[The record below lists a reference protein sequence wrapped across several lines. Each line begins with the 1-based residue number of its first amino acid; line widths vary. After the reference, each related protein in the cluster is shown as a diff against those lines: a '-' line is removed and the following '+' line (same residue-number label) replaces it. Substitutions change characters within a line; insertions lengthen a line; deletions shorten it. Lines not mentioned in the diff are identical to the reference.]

1 MMSVLIVL
9 PLTAAFLVF
18 LWPSRATL
26 VGLLA
31 SAATVTATVIAV
43 TGVYQSGPVHTLLG
57 GWSPPLGIQLAID
70 GLSALMLSMTALVGG
85 LLSLF
90 APTYFKHSHDNPA
103 AMTLFWPLWL
113 LLWGTLNGLFM
124 AADIFTLYVL
134 MEISLLAAVALVTL
148 SPTQVATMAAL
159 RYLLVT
165 TTGSL
170 LYLMGVAILYDAH
183 GVLDMALLAEQV
195 QSGWALTTALIL
207 MTIGLMTKAAL
218 FPLHFWLP
226 PAHALSP
233 APVSAIL
240 SALFVKGAFYLLLRL
255 WTAIGTEAATVE
267 FSQVIGILAVAAIVW
282 GSIQALRQR
291 HLKMLIAY
299 STVAQVGFFFLVFP
313 ALASSNHS
321 GGGIDPGLTGS
332 AIQVIAHA
340 LAKASLFLAAG
351 ILLMARHNDRLTAM
365 RGMARNLPLTAA
377 ALVLAG
383 LGLYGPPGSGTGLGK
398 SLLSEALQAGDQW
411 WWESLLS
418 VAGLLTLA
426 YVLFMLRYIVLP
438 YRGSLTMT
446 PVSIWL
452 QTIPFVLALG
462 GLSLGWLEPLLIEL
476 LHVESGGS
484 K

>member
-1 MMSVLIVL
+1 MMSALIVL

-18 LWPSRATL
+18 LWPGRATP

-31 SAATVTATVIAV
+31 SAATVALTATSVANV
-43 TGVYQSGPVHTLLG
+43 FLSGPMHTLLG
-57 GWSPPLGIQLAID
+57 GWAPPLGIQLAMD
-70 GLSALMLSMTALVGG
+70 GLSALMLSMMALVGG

-90 APTYFKHSHDNPA
+90 APGYFRHSHDNPA
-103 AMTLFWPLWL
+103 AITLFWPLWL

-170 LYLMGVAILYDAH
+170 FYLMGVAILYDAH
-183 GVLDMALLAEQV
+183 AVLDMALLAEEV
-195 QSGWALTTALIL
+195 QSGWALTTALVL

-233 APVSAIL
+233 VPVSAIL

-255 WTAIGTEAATVE
+255 WGVLGAEAATTQV
-267 FSQVIGILAVAAIVW
+267 SQIIGILAAAAIVW
-282 GSIQALRQR
+282 GSVQALRQR
-291 HLKMLIAY
+291 HLKLLIAY
-299 STVAQVGFFFLVFP
+299 STVAQVGFFFLAFP
-313 ALASSNHS
+313 ALANGDHTGS
-321 GGGIDPGLTGS
+321 GVGPGAAGS
-332 AIQVIAHA
+332 AIQVIAHS

-351 ILLMARHNDRLTAM
+351 ILLIARHSDRLTAM
-365 RGMARNLPLTAA
+365 RGMGRRLPLTAA
-377 ALVLAG
+377 TLVLAG
-383 LGLYGPPGSGTGLGK
+383 LALYGPPGSGAGLGK
-398 SLLSEALQAGDQW
+398 TMLSEAFQAGDQW
-411 WWESLLS
+411 WWDSLLS

-426 YVLFMLRYIVLP
+426 YVAFMLRYIVLP
-438 YRGSLTMT
+438 YRGTLAMT
-446 PVSIWL
+446 PVSVWL
-452 QTIPFVLALG
+452 QAIPFVLALG
-462 GLSLGWLEPLLIEL
+462 GLGLGWLEPILIEL
-476 LHVESGGS
+476 LQVQAGGPQ
-484 K
+484 

>member
-1 MMSVLIVL
+1 MISLLIVL

-18 LWPSRATL
+18 LWPNRATPI
-26 VGLLA
+26 GILA
-31 SAATVTATVIAV
+31 GAGTVAVTASCVAN
-43 TGVYQSGPVHTLLG
+43 VYLSGPAYTLIG

-70 GLSALMLSMTALVGG
+70 GLSALMLSMMALVGG

-90 APTYFKHSHDNPA
+90 APAYFRRSHDNPA
-103 AMTLFWPLWL
+103 AITLFWPLWL

-170 LYLMGVAILYDAH
+170 FYLMGVAILYDAH
-183 GVLDMALLAEQV
+183 GVLDIALLAGEV
-195 QSGWALTTALIL
+195 EPGWALTTALVL

-240 SALFVKGAFYLLLRL
+240 SALFIKGAFYLLLRL
-255 WTAIGTEAATVE
+255 WSALGDEAATAE
-267 FSQVIGILAVAAIVW
+267 LSQVIGILAAAAIVW
-282 GSIQALRQR
+282 GTIQALRQR

-299 STVAQVGFFFLVFP
+299 STVAQIGFFFLVFP
-313 ALASSNHS
+313 ALANNDHAGS
-321 GGGIDPGLTGS
+321 GIDPGLAGS
-332 AIQVIAHA
+332 TIQVIAHA
-340 LAKASLFLAAG
+340 LTKASLFLAAG
-351 ILLMARHNDRLTAM
+351 ILLIARHSDRLTAM
-365 RGMARNLPLTAA
+365 RGMARSLPLTAA
-377 ALVLAG
+377 AFVLAG
-383 LGLYGPPGSGTGLGK
+383 LGLYGPPGSGAGLGK
-398 SLLSEALQAGDQW
+398 SLMAEALHGGDQW
-411 WWESLLS
+411 WWASLLS
-418 VAGLLTLA
+418 VAGLLTLT
-426 YVLFMLRYIVLP
+426 YVVFMLRYLVLP

-446 PVSIWL
+446 PVSLWL
-452 QTIPFVLALG
+452 QSIPFMLALS
-462 GLSLGWLEPLLIEL
+462 GLGLGWLEPVLTDL
-476 LHVESGGS
+476 LHVEPGGVG
-484 K
+484 